1 MTWLEPIVLS
11 RSPSRW
17 TCVLAARRSACI
29 KVQRHFKGQHDAW
42 ADKCHIPLGLWLVT
56 FSWEH
61 KEWHTHTAY
70 ARNHRTHTHTHTHTH
85 TDTNTFFL
93 GNGLLTLSIY
103 WVPGRKRNLIMI
115 NFISKGFPSTE
126 SRFRSTG
133 SETEKGTTE
142 ILFGGNFN
150 MWLQFLSLLKVEKI
164 PEMYYLML
172 LNNLHA
178 WRVSPPQNNL
188 SLEIEIR
195 NRNTSHRSNVNRS
208 EQRKSTLRC

>member
-1 MTWLEPIVLS
+1 MTWSEPIVLS
-11 RSPSRW
+11 RFPSRW
-17 TCVLAARRSACI
+17 TCVLAARRSDCI

-61 KEWHTHTAY
+61 KEWHTHTQHTHA
-70 ARNHRTHTHTHTHTH
+70 TTGHTHTRTH

-133 SETEKGTTE
+133 SETEKGD
-142 ILFGGNFN
+142 
-150 MWLQFLSLLKVEKI
+150 
-164 PEMYYLML
+164 
-172 LNNLHA
+172 
-178 WRVSPPQNNL
+178 
-188 SLEIEIR
+188 
-195 NRNTSHRSNVNRS
+195 NRNTFWR
-208 EQRKSTLRC
+208 EF